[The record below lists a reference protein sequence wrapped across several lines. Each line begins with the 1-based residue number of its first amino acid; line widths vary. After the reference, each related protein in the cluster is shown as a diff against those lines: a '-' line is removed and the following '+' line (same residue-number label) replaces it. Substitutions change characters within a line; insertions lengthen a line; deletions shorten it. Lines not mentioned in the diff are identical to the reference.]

1 MAAANETTSKS
12 TNAEPLP
19 EEQIAPLAPPISP
32 DMPHP
37 GEKKNGRIA
46 SLLDAFKRN
55 QQWHDVSGYHV
66 GDIETE
72 FPVIIREAATV
83 VGDVYAP
90 KIVIHGLLNGS
101 AISKDMQIAE
111 GGQVWGDVFTVK
123 LRVEEGGK
131 VQGWISC
138 VDESDYKTMLRN
150 KTSDESFHFA
160 TPESP
165 VDGQTKNKLD
175 LIDDSKTPIEILQF
189 LQAEAAAAL
198 AARAELEH
206 DFETRLRETYGE
218 SADTIASFKEQ
229 VTSLRTELTTQKRQ
243 LDETEETLRRTKE
256 QADRQSN
263 ELSGTYDLLSKQSQE
278 LAEFRD
284 SYRELEHE
292 FSTLLG
298 EKEELDQTLADTLQQ
313 VDTLTTRVNNLD
325 AAHRASLQHS
335 AEQEDS
341 LLRWQELAEVT
352 EKKSKELE
360 NELEKINYQMSES
373 SGTIKLL
380 RQQRLDLEAELEKA
394 IAQLDELR
402 ERNTA
407 PIEPPQAMIDAEKK
421 IEELEAE
428 LETLEL
434 KYGDKIL
441 WYKNEIDA
449 VSKQLEAAKE
459 TVTAVQTQLSDAQQE
474 REEKTAQM
482 TKLRKQVRAQQAKIA
497 DLETAVAHNAA
508 AFENQI
514 EELTQEQVKI
524 QSEKKNLQ
532 VTIRET
538 KAQLDAYEVE
548 LQRYEEAT
556 NNQGKELAEIRVT
569 LVERDLQ
576 LKQAKTNLKKAK
588 AMIDKQNQFIKQM
601 KEVTGKRIQTLQAQ
615 VAQLKSQK

>member
-12 TNAEPLP
+12 TNADPLP

-32 DMPHP
+32 DLPQS
-37 GEKKNGRIA
+37 GEKRNGRIA
-46 SLLDAFKRN
+46 NLLDTFKKN

-66 GDIETE
+66 GDIQTE

-90 KIVIHGLLNGS
+90 KIVVHGLLNGS
-101 AISKDMQIAE
+101 ATSKDMRVEE
-111 GGQVWGDVFTVK
+111 GGQIWGDVFTVK
-123 LRVEEGGK
+123 LRVEAGGK

-150 KTSDESFHFA
+150 KAGDDNFHFI
-160 TPESP
+160 PLENP
-165 VDGQTKNKLD
+165 VDGQTKSGLNLN
-175 LIDDSKTPIEILQF
+175 DDNKTPIEILQF

-218 SADTIASFKEQ
+218 SADTITSFKEQ

-278 LAEFRD
+278 LTEFRE
-284 SYRELEHE
+284 SYQDLEKE
-292 FSTLLG
+292 FSALLG
-298 EKEELDQTLADTLQQ
+298 EKGELDQTLIDTLQQ
-313 VDTLTTRVNNLD
+313 VDNLTARVNNLD

-360 NELEKINYQMSES
+360 NELEKIKYQMTES

-380 RQQRLDLEAELEKA
+380 RQQRLDLEGELEKA

-402 ERNTA
+402 ERNTS
-407 PIEPPQAMIDAEKK
+407 PIEPPAGMVDADKK
-421 IEELEAE
+421 IEDLEAE
-428 LETLEL
+428 MEALEL
-434 KYGDKIL
+434 KYGEKIL
-441 WYKNEIDA
+441 WYKTEVEA
-449 VSKQLEAAKE
+449 VSKQMVEAKEAA
-459 TVTAVQTQLSDAQQE
+459 TAVQTQLAKVQQE
-474 REEKTAQM
+474 ATEKAENVATLQ
-482 TKLRKQVRAQQAKIA
+482 KQIQVQQVKIA
-497 DLETAVAHNAA
+497 DLETAVSHNAT

-514 EELTQEQVKI
+514 QQLTHEQEKL

-532 VTIRET
+532 VTVRET

-548 LQRYEEAT
+548 LQRYEVAT

-569 LVERDLQ
+569 LVERDIQ
-576 LKQAKTNLKKAK
+576 LKQARVNLKKAK
-588 AMIDKQNQFIKQM
+588 AMIDKQNEFIKQM

-615 VAQLKSQK
+615 IAQLKSQN